1 MAVRGNVEPVEY
13 TETGLRLSDGSTL
26 DADAIIWCTGF
37 ANMNFRDTAPEML
50 GVAEAVDPHNGDVYG
65 PAEIAARLDAS
76 WGMDAEGELRGIG
89 KRHLRMDNF
98 WVIGGNIQQQR
109 CWSRP
114 MVQQIKL
121 ALEGQLPP
129 AYRDTPVLM

>member
-65 PAEIAARLDAS
+65 PAEIAACLDTS

-98 WVIGGNIQQQR
+98 WVIGGAA
-109 CWSRP
+109 
-114 MVQQIKL
+114 L
-121 ALEGQLPP
+121 AIGSTSSPSGTELSFLPSFS
-129 AYRDTPVLM
+129 DHHV